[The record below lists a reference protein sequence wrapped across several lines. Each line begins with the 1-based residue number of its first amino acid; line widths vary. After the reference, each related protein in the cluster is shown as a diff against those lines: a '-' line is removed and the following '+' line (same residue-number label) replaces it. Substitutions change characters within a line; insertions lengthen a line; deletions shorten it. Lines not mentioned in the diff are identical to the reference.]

1 MYNRPAYSPK
11 RIVNNYKMPYK
22 MPLVIYQYNP
32 YLNKKVMYFNPYFSV
47 LISIIF
53 TASFAKIASYIF
65 L

>member
-1 MYNRPAYSPK
+1 MYNRPPYSPK
-11 RIVNNYKMPYK
+11 RIVNNYK